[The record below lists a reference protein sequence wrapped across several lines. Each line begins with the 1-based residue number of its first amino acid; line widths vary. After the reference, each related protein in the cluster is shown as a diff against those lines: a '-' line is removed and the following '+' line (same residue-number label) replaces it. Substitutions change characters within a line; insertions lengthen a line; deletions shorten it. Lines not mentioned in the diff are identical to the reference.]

1 MTFSIIVQAR
11 MGSSRLPG
19 KVLKK
24 INDMPMIE
32 IILKRLSLSRKVDN
46 IILATS
52 EKQQDIFLSKF
63 VKELGFEVFKGSEND
78 VLSRYYWASKY
89 YDLKN
94 IIRITGDCPLVDPN
108 IIDEMCNEFS
118 RNNPDYLS
126 NIFPRSFPK
135 GLDIEIFSFK
145 SLERA
150 FNETQESSHRE
161 HVTPYIRESG
171 KFITSNFDND
181 NDYSSL
187 RWTVDYKEDFDL
199 IKYIFNKFEDNIHFN
214 WKDVLDLEKK
224 EPKIFDSNKH
234 LK

>member
-52 EKQQDIFLSKF
+52 EKQQDILLSKF
-63 VKELGFEVFKGSEND
+63 VKELGFEVFNGSEND

-94 IIRITGDCPLVDPN
+94 IIRITGDCPLVDPS

-150 FNETQESSHRE
+150 FN
-161 HVTPYIRESG
+161 
-171 KFITSNFDND
+171 
-181 NDYSSL
+181 
-187 RWTVDYKEDFDL
+187 
-199 IKYIFNKFEDNIHFN
+199 
-214 WKDVLDLEKK
+214 
-224 EPKIFDSNKH
+224 
-234 LK
+234 

>member
-1 MTFSIIVQAR
+1 

-52 EKQQDIFLSKF
+52 EKQQDILLSKF
-63 VKELGFEVFKGSEND
+63 VKELGFEVFNGSEND

-94 IIRITGDCPLVDPN
+94 IIRITGDCPLVDPS

-126 NIFPRSFPK
+126 NIFPKRV
-135 GLDIEIFSFK
+135 LILK
-145 SLERA
+145 SLVLNHWKEH
-150 FNETQESSHRE
+150 SMKLKKVLIVSMSH
-161 HVTPYIRESG
+161 
-171 KFITSNFDND
+171 
-181 NDYSSL
+181 
-187 RWTVDYKEDFDL
+187 L
-199 IKYIFNKFEDNIHFN
+199 I
-214 WKDVLDLEKK
+214 
-224 EPKIFDSNKH
+224 
-234 LK
+234 